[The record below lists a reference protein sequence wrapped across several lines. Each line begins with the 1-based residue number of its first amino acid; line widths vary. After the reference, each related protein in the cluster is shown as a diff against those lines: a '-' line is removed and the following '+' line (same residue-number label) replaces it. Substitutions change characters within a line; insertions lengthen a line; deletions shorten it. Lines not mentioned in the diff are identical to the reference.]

1 MNKIIIFFSL
11 FFFFWQLSD
20 EAFLKGTLLDLFPHC
35 VLYSV
40 AILETK
46 QKKTAQMQTN
56 QSMARS
62 DLPKTN
68 VYLLFYWLS
77 NRDPKPTRSL
87 HFWQADARMGL
98 CKFVFSALGLHDNSR
113 ENSLK
118 RNTRCKA
125 SIWTST
131 AEPLPCTSDLFPTTQ
146 SCSCKSET
154 HPHLGLNRTNSFLFI
169 EERKK
174 KKSIS
179 RKGKLQWAEHDLQVK
194 QIARG
199 SRQGF
204 IADSSNKSL
213 RCLKNELSREVPHPL
228 HLLLL
233 VTAGSDLFCK
243 SLDHS
248 EALKTLGSEN

>member
-1 MNKIIIFFSL
+1 
-11 FFFFWQLSD
+11 
-20 EAFLKGTLLDLFPHC
+20 
-35 VLYSV
+35 
-40 AILETK
+40 
-46 QKKTAQMQTN
+46 MQTN
-56 QSMARS
+56 QSRARS

-118 RNTRCKA
+118 RNTHCKA

-174 KKSIS
+174 KKINKQERKVTMGWTWFTGKANCQGIQARIHRWFIKQVIEMSKERAIERSPSSSPPLIIS
-179 RKGKLQWAEHDLQVK
+179 YCWKWPFLQV
-194 QIARG
+194 
-199 SRQGF
+199 SRPFWSAEDFRKWKLVLKGTKVLQKHF
-204 IADSSNKSL
+204 IKG
-213 RCLKNELSREVPHPL
+213 CI
-228 HLLLL
+228 LLLSPLPL
-233 VTAGSDLFCK
+233 VA
-243 SLDHS
+243 
-248 EALKTLGSEN
+248 

>member
-1 MNKIIIFFSL
+1 
-11 FFFFWQLSD
+11 
-20 EAFLKGTLLDLFPHC
+20 
-35 VLYSV
+35 
-40 AILETK
+40 
-46 QKKTAQMQTN
+46 MQTN
-56 QSMARS
+56 QSRAWS

-68 VYLLFYWLS
+68 VYLLLYWLS

-87 HFWQADARMGL
+87 HFWQADGWMGL
-98 CKFVFSALGLHDNSR
+98 CKFVCSALGLHDNSR

-118 RNTRCKA
+118 RNTHGEA

-131 AEPLPCTSDLFPTTQ
+131 AEPLPCTSDLPPTTQ
-146 SCSCKSET
+146 SCSCKSES

-169 EERKK
+169 EEGGKKK

-179 RKGKLQWAEHDLQVK
+179 KKGKLQWAEHDLQVK
-194 QIARG
+194 WIARG
-199 SRQGF
+199 SRQRF

-233 VTAGSDLFCK
+233 VIVGSDLFCK

-248 EALKTLGSEN
+248 EVLKTLGSEN